1 MDAEFLKLVRCPIT
15 LTKLSPADER
25 LLAAVNRKIDAGQL
39 SNRIGQ
45 AVTEPLQ
52 AGLVNEDAS
61 WLMAVID
68 GIAVLV
74 ADQAIDL
81 SQVDDIPT
89 REEGE
94 P

>member
-52 AGLVNEDAS
+52 AGLVNGVTE
-61 WLMAVID
+61 LERPFPVMGNMPPRQIH
-68 GIAVLV
+68 LLREHPL
-74 ADQAIDL
+74 L
-81 SQVDDIPT
+81 SET
-89 REEGE
+89 CAR
-94 P
+94 